1 MAGTAVGVWDIET
14 GGVQHWGTDRDEFFR
29 IGGLSVNGAATEI
42 YEYRTELSETLI
54 KDVDVLIGHNTS
66 LFDGPAM
73 WGREAGQVM
82 LNKARHRG
90 WIDTF
95 WLAAI
100 MDPPPH
106 DYVDYLGHKR
116 VIAGEPARM
125 LAFYKLDNL
134 AHRYGFPGKT
144 DNLDALAGLWGG
156 YDKIPTDDPKYR
168 DYLRGDVEASRHLAA
183 TLVPKMD
190 DYAWREMRVA
200 ALAGAMHCNGFRLD
214 QDLTRAVIDAH
225 TTRNNATLARLAE
238 QYGVQLTDAKGH
250 PRKKPLSGKE
260 GKAALEA
267 AFRELLGEKPIFN
280 ESTWETTYEPLF
292 DNVWPM
298 TDKGAWAWGGERI
311 MAAVAEHAPGNK
323 AAAELARDVAEIG
336 GTRTVFKTA
345 LDTVRPDGFCHSNV
359 HMLQRTGRASITD
372 PGLTVFGKH
381 NGRHLERGIFL
392 PDVLEHESEY
402 WDQHV
407 LFTVDLAQM
416 DARAV
421 AAMSQDHGYLDMFA
435 PGRDSH
441 TEGAIMI
448 WGPKSG
454 WGGHDYRQLFKKLGH
469 GWNYGMGIP
478 KLAREAGVDVSIAE
492 HFDTT
497 MKQRF
502 PRLVAWK
509 DEVRAFARQ
518 YGWVDNGFGRHVL
531 VDAERAY
538 TQAPAGAGQGATRDV
553 LLQGALDLDD
563 VAPGVLRY
571 LKAMVHDEFVWS
583 VPRRDAVE
591 IRQLVVKTM
600 SGEWCPPGAS
610 RPVPVIADASHFA
623 DRWSGCYEKITAAA

>member
-1 MAGTAVGVWDIET
+1 MNHVGVWDVET
-14 GGVQHWGTDRDEFFR
+14 CGVQHWGVDRDEFFR
-29 IGGLSVNGAATEI
+29 IGGLSVNGGP
-42 YEYRTELSETLI
+42 TLI
-54 KDVDVLIGHNTS
+54 DTERSEYSEQLGHCDVLIGHNTS
-66 LFDGPAM
+66 LFDGPAI
-73 WGREAGQVM
+73 WGRHAGEIM
-82 LNKARHRG
+82 LRAARARG

-100 MDPPPH
+100 LDPPPH
-106 DYVDYLGHKR
+106 KYVDYLGHER
-116 VIAGEPARM
+116 TIAGEPARM
-125 LAFYKLDNL
+125 LPFYKLENL
-134 AHRYGFPGKT
+134 AHRYGFPGKVN
-144 DNLDALAGLWGG
+144 DLKALAEKHGG
-156 YDKIPTDDPKYR
+156 FDQIPVDNQEYR

-183 TLVPKMD
+183 TLVPKMT

-214 QDLTRAVIDAH
+214 QDLTRAVIEAH
-225 TTRNNATLARLAE
+225 TTRNNATLSRLAE
-238 QYGVQLTDAKGH
+238 RYGVPLTDAKGR
-250 PRKKPLSGKE
+250 PRAKPLAGKE

-267 AFRELLGEKPIFN
+267 AFRELLGAWGPG
-280 ESTWETTYEPLF
+280 TTSPGQPVF
-292 DNVWPM
+292 DDVWPM
-298 TDKGAWAWGGERI
+298 TPKGAWAWGGEKI
-311 MAAVAEHAPGNK
+311 IEAVQRHAPDNL

-359 HMLQRTGRASITD
+359 HMLQRTGRASVTD

-381 NGRHLERGIFL
+381 NGRHLERGIFV
-392 PDVLEHESEY
+392 PDVLEHEAEY

-407 LFTVDLAQM
+407 IFTVDLAQM

-421 AAMSQDHGYLDMFA
+421 AALSQDQGYLELFA

-441 TEGAIMI
+441 TEGAIMV

-454 WGGHDYRQLFKKLGH
+454 WAGHDYRQHFKKLGH
-469 GWNYGMGIP
+469 GNNYGMGP
-478 KLAREAGVDVSIAE
+478 DKLAREAGVDISVA
-492 HFDTT
+492 HYFQDT
-497 MKQRF
+497 MRQRF
-502 PRLVAWK
+502 PRLEAWK
-509 DEVRAFARQ
+509 HEVRAFARQ

-531 VDAERAY
+531 IDADRAY

-563 VAPGVLRY
+563 VAPEVLKY

-623 DRWSGCYEKITAAA
+623 DRWSGCYEKVTIAA